1 MKNAFLAIAI
11 LCLPACATNYGSDQI
26 QDFGKFTSLEKDVT
40 TKQIVY
46 EEFGQPH
53 DVTYFQTGESA
64 WDYFRVKMSMNAAT
78 FIPFVGLVA
87 GGNDAD
93 ASIATFFFD
102 EVGKYQKVQTSS
114 KKQYVNQWVGM
125 ATVAAKNDEMDRV
138 REEME
143 KLELPFDQDLARK
156 MKGTSELFK

>member
-1 MKNAFLAIAI
+1 MKNVLFAIAM
-11 LCLPACATNYGSDQI
+11 LCLPACATNYGSSQI

-40 TKQIVY
+40 TKQVVY

-53 DVTYFQTGESA
+53 DVSYFESGESA
-64 WDYFRVKMSMNAAT
+64 WDYFRVKISMNAAT
-78 FIPFVGLVA
+78 FIPIVGLVA
-87 GGNDAD
+87 GGSDAD

-102 EVGKYQKVQTSS
+102 ELGKFQKVQTSS

-138 REEME
+138 GEEME

-156 MKGTSELFK
+156 MKGTSELYK